1 MESKIIFGHDDNG
14 TDIEWTWDVSPK
26 AKMYWKTWKPKV
38 SDVEILSKVSNK
50 DKNRISKNIIDDI
63 NLERKPKFN
72 IKTFKR
78 ST

>member
-1 MESKIIFGHDDNG
+1 
-14 TDIEWTWDVSPK
+14 
-26 AKMYWKTWKPKV
+26 MYWKTWKPKV
-38 SDVEILSKVSNK
+38 SDVKILSKVSNK